1 MLIDR
6 THQSW
11 AVASAGILAAA
22 AAAYLA
28 AISLSERPWS
38 GGSAIGLAYG
48 ISGFGLMVFAGLL
61 SVRKKFRIWRVGRA
75 QAWMRGHLWLGLLSL
90 PIILFHAGFVF
101 GGPLTRVMMWLL
113 IVVVIS
119 GLAGAVLQ
127 HVLPRGMFERLPMET
142 IYEEI
147 PHVRAQ
153 LVTESETI
161 VAAACGAFAVVSEP
175 AAERATGDSAA
186 KLASTVRI
194 DADDSAPLREFYL
207 TEMARFV
214 ADPDGVHPIANRVHA
229 GQAFARLRMVL
240 PPSFHGAVADLE
252 DICEEER
259 QLVRQKT
266 LHLWLHGW
274 LLTHIPLSF
283 ALLALAVV
291 HIFAALRY

>member
-6 THQSW
+6 THQPW
-11 AVASAGILAAA
+11 AVASAGILAVATLIYVAA
-22 AAAYLA
+22 V
-28 AISLSERPWS
+28 SFSERAWS

-48 ISGFGLMVFAGLL
+48 IGGFGMMVFAGLL
-61 SVRKKFRIWRVGRA
+61 SARKKFRIWRIGRA
-75 QAWMRGHLWLGLLSL
+75 QTWMRGHLWLGLLSL
-90 PIILFHAGFVF
+90 PIILFHAGFAF
-101 GGPLTRVMMWLL
+101 GGPLTRVMMWLF
-113 IVVVIS
+113 IVVIVS
-119 GLAGAVLQ
+119 GLAGAALQ
-127 HVLPRGMFERLPMET
+127 HVLPRIMFERLPMET

-161 VAAACGAFAVVSEP
+161 VAAACGALAVVSEP
-175 AAERATGDSAA
+175 AAERTTSDSAA
-186 KLASTVRI
+186 RLASTIRI

-207 TEMARFV
+207 KEMAPFV
-214 ADPDGVHPIANRVHA
+214 ADPDGVHPIANRAHA
-229 GQAFARLRMVL
+229 DQAFARLRMVL
-240 PPSFHGAVADLE
+240 PPSFHGAIADLE
-252 DICEEER
+252 NICEEER

-291 HIFAALRY
+291 HILTALRY